1 MRRSSVVFR
10 VAEQPW
16 EIEQVH
22 RLNRATFAEE
32 IPQHRAD
39 GDLLVDRFHDQNTY
53 VVAVDGDR
61 VVGMLAVRDRRP
73 FSLDDK
79 LPDLDAYL
87 PPGRHVCEVRLLAI
101 AKERRGQLLLPGL
114 MRALWDLGS
123 KRGYEVAVLSAFV
136 RRVELYARLGC
147 VPFGP
152 RVGAGDLCVQPMLA
166 TRDGLFKALGELD
179 RGTRRRAS
187 PARGA
192 LSEHN
197 FLPGPVVPR
206 DATREAFARPAISHR
221 SAEFRQSLGAVK
233 RRLLDL
239 SGGSRVEVL
248 VGSGT
253 LANDVVAA
261 QLALL
266 DGDGLVLANGEF
278 GQRLEDHA
286 RRHGL
291 RFSVLAAPWGEPF
304 ALAKVE
310 QALASSPPPAWLW
323 CVHCET
329 STGVLND
336 LAALQRLCATRGVR
350 LCADCISSLGTVE
363 LDLSRVYLA
372 SGASG
377 KALRGY
383 PGLAL
388 VFSDHA
394 VEPRPD
400 RLPRYLDLGLW
411 SQSDGVPFTH
421 SSNLVSA
428 LGAALEAASERTFR
442 ELADAAAW
450 LRARLRTR
458 GYRLVAP
465 EACAAPAILS
475 IALPAELDARQVGDQ
490 LRDRGFLVSYES
502 GYLLQRNWIQ
512 ICLMSTIERP
522 ALESLL
528 AALPPPSPA
537 LSPSP
542 PATAARGAAR
552 LEGL

>member
-1 MRRSSVVFR
+1 MSRSSVVFR
-10 VAEQPW
+10 VAEQAW
-16 EIEQVH
+16 EIDQVH
-22 RLNRATFAEE
+22 RLNRATFADE

-53 VVAVDGDR
+53 VVAVDGER
-61 VVGMLAVRDRRP
+61 VIGMLAVRDRRP

-87 PPGRHVCEVRLLAI
+87 PRDRRVCEVRLLAI

-114 MRALWDLGS
+114 MRALWDLGQ

-152 RVGAGDLCVQPMLA
+152 RVGAGELCMQPMLA
-166 TRDGLFKALGELD
+166 TRDGFLRALRELD
-179 RGTRRRAS
+179 RGSRRRAANGNGKI
-187 PARGA
+187 PV
-192 LSEHN
+192 HN
-197 FLPGPVVPR
+197 FLPGPVEPQP
-206 DATREAFARPAISHR
+206 ATREAFAGPAISHR
-221 SAEFRQSLGAVK
+221 SAQFRRRLDAAK
-233 RRLLDL
+233 RRLREA
-239 SGGSRVEVL
+239 SGASRVEVL

-266 DGDGLVLANGEF
+266 AGDGLVLENGEF
-278 GQRLEDHA
+278 GQRLADHA

-291 RFSVLAAPWGEPF
+291 RHSVLAAPWGDAF
-304 ALAKVE
+304 SLARVE
-310 QALASSPPPAWLW
+310 QALAGSPAPAWLW

-336 LAALQRLCATRGVR
+336 LPALQRLCAAYGVR
-350 LCADCISSLGTVE
+350 LCADCISSLGTVA

-372 SGASG
+372 SGTSG

-394 VEPRPD
+394 VAPRPD
-400 RLPRYLDLGLW
+400 RVPRYLDLGLW
-411 SQSDGVPFTH
+411 AQSDGVPFTH

-428 LGAALEAASERTFR
+428 LAAALDAEPDRTLG

-450 LRARLRTR
+450 LRSTLRAA
-458 GYRLVAP
+458 GYHVVAP
-465 EACAAPAILS
+465 DACAAPAIVT
-475 IALPAELDARQVGDQ
+475 IALPAELEARQVGDR
-490 LRDRGFLVSYES
+490 LRERGFLVSYES
-502 GYLLQRNWIQ
+502 GYLLERNWIQ
-512 ICLMSTIERP
+512 ICLMSTIDRQVLQGLLG
-522 ALESLL
+522 AL
-528 AALPPPSPA
+528 AALH
-537 LSPSP
+537 SPS
-542 PATAARGAAR
+542 RRSGAPGTPV
-552 LEGL
+552 LGGSLGTG